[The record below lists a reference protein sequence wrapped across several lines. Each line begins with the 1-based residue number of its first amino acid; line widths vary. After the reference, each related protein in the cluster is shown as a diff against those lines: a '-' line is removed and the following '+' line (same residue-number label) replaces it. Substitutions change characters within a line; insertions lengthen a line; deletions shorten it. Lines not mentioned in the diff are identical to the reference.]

1 MSAPTLLYSTS
12 LLGFLPYGQV
22 LSRVTGHWHSR
33 PLVAYSFNY
42 NTSLLLLI
50 FLLLHHMYTYIQIK
64 HQSRSRETDFT
75 TKLQVRLSLPLSFL
89 FKKKKLLILCIY
101 LQYYSQS
108 NIYLLDK
115 ISIHDFLRSTKTQ
128 CNIYPSLQFILNVAM
143 HVMLSY
149 SGTYLCEYVY
159 KHSQGIYVLR
169 SMLKI
174 QKQIKDKMNK

>member
-1 MSAPTLLYSTS
+1 MVKRALTGELEVPVKTNEASIVFMSAPTLLYSTS

-75 TKLQVRLSLPLSFL
+75 TKL
-89 FKKKKLLILCIY
+89 
-101 LQYYSQS
+101 
-108 NIYLLDK
+108 
-115 ISIHDFLRSTKTQ
+115 
-128 CNIYPSLQFILNVAM
+128 
-143 HVMLSY
+143 
-149 SGTYLCEYVY
+149 
-159 KHSQGIYVLR
+159 
-169 SMLKI
+169 
-174 QKQIKDKMNK
+174 